1 MPMPLL
7 VNHIKPA
14 SELRQGTDYSL
25 FKQGVRPMWEDPGNK
40 NGGRW
45 LISLDRK
52 QRGPELDNCW
62 LEVML
67 CLIGEAFDEFSDDV
81 CGAVMNIRQKGD
93 KIGLWTADGNRTASI
108 MEVGSRLKSRLKI
121 PAKVNIGYQFHR
133 DLVVK
138 NSSAIKNRYQV

>member
-1 MPMPLL
+1 MNMYLYSL

-62 LEVML
+62 LEVVS
-67 CLIGEAFDEFSDDV
+67 I
-81 CGAVMNIRQKGD
+81 NND
-93 KIGLWTADGNRTASI
+93 KVQILYS
-108 MEVGSRLKSRLKI
+108 
-121 PAKVNIGYQFHR
+121 
-133 DLVVK
+133 
-138 NSSAIKNRYQV
+138 